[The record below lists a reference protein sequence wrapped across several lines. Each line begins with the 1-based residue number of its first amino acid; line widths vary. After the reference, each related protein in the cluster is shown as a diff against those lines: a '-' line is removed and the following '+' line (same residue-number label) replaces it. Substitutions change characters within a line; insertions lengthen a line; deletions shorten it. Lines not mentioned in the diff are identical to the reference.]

1 VEFGMQFGT
10 FYQLPCA
17 ENQSPVQR
25 YEETL
30 IQIQHADALGVDIAW
45 LAELHFFST
54 FSIMPSPLL
63 VASALAQ
70 RTRRIRLG
78 IAVNLLPLHNP
89 LRNAEDAATLDIL
102 SNGRLEYGA
111 GRGSIPLHFS
121 GFNVSLE
128 ESRQRFLEALDVVLL
143 AWTSET
149 FSYDGKFHQ
158 YYDVK
163 VVPKPV
169 QQPHPP
175 IRIAC
180 NSSESFQLAG
190 ERGWRVFSSPV
201 VVPMSRLKEDIATYH
216 AQLNAHATPRHGDEV
231 ALMAPVYV
239 SPSASKAREH
249 PEASITSYF
258 GVLQNMY
265 STPQAKEL
273 ARHNPRMQEMQERL
287 KSMTYDHMLENF
299 AIFGEPAFCIDR
311 IQWLKETFGIS
322 QFICWFNTGGK
333 IPHQQVMESMTL
345 FAEQVMPYID

>member
-1 VEFGMQFGT
+1 MEFGT
-10 FYQLPCA
+10 FYQLPCGQD
-17 ENQSPVQR
+17 QSPLRR

-30 IQIQHADALGVDIAW
+30 IQIQHADSLEVDIAW
-45 LAELHFFST
+45 LAELHFFPT

-89 LRNAEDAATLDIL
+89 IRNAEDAATLDIL

-121 GFNVSLE
+121 GYNVSLE

-149 FSYDGKFHQ
+149 FSYDGKYHQ
-158 YYDVK
+158 YHDVR

-175 IRIAC
+175 VRIAC

-190 ERGWRVFSSPV
+190 DRGWRVFSSPV
-201 VVPMSRLKEDIATYH
+201 VVPMQRLKDDMATYH
-216 AQLNAHATPRHGDEV
+216 AHLNAHGTPRHGDEV

-239 SPSASKAREH
+239 STSTNKAHEQ
-249 PEASITSYF
+249 PEASITNYF
-258 GVLQNMY
+258 GVLRDMY
-265 STPQAKEL
+265 STPQAKAL
-273 ARHNPRMQEMQERL
+273 AARYPRMQEMQIRL
-287 KSMTYDHMLENF
+287 QNMTYEQMLEDF

-311 IQWLKETFGIS
+311 IQSLKETFGIS

-333 IPHQQVMESMTL
+333 IPHQKVMESMTL